1 MEANSIEQRRLSW
14 RLRKVNND
22 NEPGGTGGE
31 WVGCDQCGNPIIGQL
46 AGSRAVICPRC
57 NGLTQL
63 AGAKQASTRKT
74 RKGGR

>member
-14 RLRKVNND
+14 RLRKINDD

-31 WVGCDQCGNPIIGQL
+31 WIGCDKCGAPIYGNL
-46 AGSRAVICPRC
+46 SGKRAVICPLC
-57 NGLTQL
+57 GGLTQL
-63 AGAKQASTRKT
+63 AGAKQTSIRKT

>member
-1 MEANSIEQRRLSW
+1 MEPNSIEQRRLSW
-14 RLRKVNND
+14 RLRKINDD

-31 WVGCDQCGNPIIGQL
+31 WVGCDQCGKPITGQL
-46 AGSRAVICPRC
+46 AGSRAVICPHC

-63 AGAKQASTRKT
+63 AGAKPANIRKT